1 MTIAALPILL
11 TGFTSQASLI
21 VAVGAQNAFVIRQG
35 IARSHV
41 PAIVG
46 ICIAADAILIT
57 LGTRGMGAVVE
68 RHPSAMS
75 ALTWIGAAVL
85 MLYAVLAFKRVF
97 ARVRAL
103 RRYRA
108 DIAEHMPGGAD
119 ISVTDA
125 AVADTAVPGAAVADA
140 IVTDTATVA
149 STEDCSGH
157 NTGNSSV
164 AGGGRAASSGAG
176 ANKAIGRAASNQ
188 PTRNQPTRNEVS
200 HRPQASDT
208 RRTEQSPLRTD
219 VMACLGFT
227 FLNPN
232 VYLDTIVLMGG
243 LAATYGTTLKW
254 SFAAGAILCSVL
266 WFTLLGALSVTMS
279 RLFHSTQAWIALDS
293 VIGVAMVLISLHLAL
308 G

>member
-1 MTIAALPILL
+1 
-11 TGFTSQASLI
+11 
-21 VAVGAQNAFVIRQG
+21 
-35 IARSHV
+35 
-41 PAIVG
+41 
-46 ICIAADAILIT
+46 
-57 LGTRGMGAVVE
+57 
-68 RHPSAMS
+68 
-75 ALTWIGAAVL
+75 
-85 MLYAVLAFKRVF
+85 MLYAILAFKRVF

-119 ISVTDA
+119 ISVPDA
-125 AVADTAVPGAAVADA
+125 AVPGAAVADA
-140 IVTDTATVA
+140 VVTDTATVA

-157 NTGNSSV
+157 NTGNGSV
-164 AGGGRAASSGAG
+164 AGDGRAASSGAG
-176 ANKAIGRAASNQ
+176 ANKAIGREAS
-188 PTRNQPTRNEVS
+188 NQPTRNEVS
-200 HRPQASDT
+200 HRPQAPDT

-243 LAATYGTTLKW
+243 LAATYGATLKW

>member
-57 LGTRGMGAVVE
+57 LGTRGMGVVVE

-75 ALTWIGAAVL
+75 ALTWIGAAAL
-85 MLYAVLAFKRVF
+85 MLYAILAFKRVF

-108 DIAEHMPGGAD
+108 DIAEHMPGGSD
-119 ISVTDA
+119 ISATDA
-125 AVADTAVPGAAVADA
+125 AVADTAATGTAAAG
-140 IVTDTATVA
+140 TAAT
-149 STEDCSGH
+149 
-157 NTGNSSV
+157 N
-164 AGGGRAASSGAG
+164 
-176 ANKAIGRAASNQ
+176 
-188 PTRNQPTRNEVS
+188 
-200 HRPQASDT
+200 
-208 RRTEQSPLRTD
+208 TEQSPLRTD
-219 VMACLGFT
+219 ILTCLGVT

-232 VYLDTIVLMGG
+232 VYLDAIVLMGG
-243 LAATYGTTLKW
+243 LAATYGATLKW
-254 SFAAGAILCSVL
+254 SFAAGAILCSIL
-266 WFTLLGALSVTMS
+266 WFTLLGALSATMS
-279 RLFHSTQAWIALDS
+279 RLFHSDQAWIALDS
-293 VIGVAMVLISLHLAL
+293 IIGVAMLLISIHLAL